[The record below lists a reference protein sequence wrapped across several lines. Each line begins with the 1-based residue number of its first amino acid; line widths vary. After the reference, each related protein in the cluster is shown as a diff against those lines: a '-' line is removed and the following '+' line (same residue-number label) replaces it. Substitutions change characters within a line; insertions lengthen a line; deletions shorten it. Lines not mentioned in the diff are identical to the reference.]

1 MANESSRRYTKSEQE
16 NKLVDF
22 YEEIIRDTV
31 TYDAQKRIMMQL
43 LNTKISQIEP
53 KTNEKKMY
61 HYVLRI
67 GIMILSAISTII
79 LGLKNTNL
87 CFIEISTNFVLIFTS
102 LITFMS
108 ALAAF
113 WDIETNWIR
122 LKIMLNK
129 LKVLRYEYAFRL
141 QTNAYISKEEMEKF
155 FKRFAS
161 LQTDEYW
168 ENYFDSLEKKE

>member
-1 MANESSRRYTKSEQE
+1 M
-16 NKLVDF
+16 
-22 YEEIIRDTV
+22 
-31 TYDAQKRIMMQL
+31 MMQL

-53 KTNEKKMY
+53 KTIEKKMY
-61 HYVLRI
+61 HYLLRI
-67 GIMILSAISTII
+67 GIMLLSAISTII
-79 LGLKNTNL
+79 LGLKN
-87 CFIEISTNFVLIFTS
+87 FIEISTNFVLIFTS

-141 QTNAYISKEEMEKF
+141 QRNSYISKEETESFPKVCF
-155 FKRFAS
+155 HPS
-161 LQTDEYW
+161 
-168 ENYFDSLEKKE
+168 